1 MVKADT
7 PSSGKRDMSR
17 MPISL
22 SQLSCF
28 MFIIIMFLLKNVIK
42 ICIYHI
48 YYIYLQPN
56 FKHWNYE
63 YYNIIT
69 FKKKNYQS

>member
-1 MVKADT
+1 M
-7 PSSGKRDMSR
+7 
-17 MPISL
+17 
-22 SQLSCF
+22 
-28 MFIIIMFLLKNVIK
+28 LKNVIK

-63 YYNIIT
+63 NNGIIT